1 MVKHARGQ
9 EKSLMKTAVFVF
21 GRFNPPTIGHGKL
34 LNALT
39 ATAQRVGGD
48 ALVYTSSTQDA
59 KKNPLTKT
67 QIFKY
72 MKKAFPKEKKSF
84 QTRSNSKTAIEVAV
98 ELHEKYDKLMMV
110 VGSDRVADFSSLL
123 NTYNGVKSRHGF
135 YEFDKIEIISAGERD
150 PDAEGVSGM
159 SASKMREAAVQGDF
173 DTFKLGVPIVMKNKD
188 AKNMFNDV
196 RAGLRL
202 DVVREGMKRRRGMQ
216 DPIMVEKKEQ
226 VETKEFSWQGYET
239 LSLSTCVEAYE
250 MYDEIINSMHE
261 SMFTKA
267 EIAYLKESLILV
279 DKCLTIATT
288 PKSLVEKED
297 VQSYIE
303 FSNKAIKLLENVGKR
318 IGIDFEYS
326 FLNELQV
333 EVAEDAQPKKTFTQ
347 FSGEMYGI

>member
-1 MVKHARGQ
+1 MG
-9 EKSLMKTAVFVF
+9 TAVFVF

-39 ATAQRVGGD
+39 ATAQREGGK

-59 KKNPLTKT
+59 KKNPLTKN

-72 MKKAFPKEKKSF
+72 MKKAFPKEKKHF
-84 QTRSNSKTAIEVAV
+84 QTRSTARTALEVAV
-98 ELHEKYDKLMMV
+98 ELHGKYDKLVMV

-123 NTYNGVKSRHGF
+123 NTYNGMKSKHGF
-135 YEFDKIEIISAGERD
+135 YEYKEIDIVSAGERD
-150 PDAEGVSGM
+150 PDAEGATGM
-159 SASKMREAAVQGDF
+159 SASKMRAAAVQSDF
-173 DTFKLGVPIVMKNKD
+173 DSFKSGLPDIMKDKD
-188 AKNMFNDV
+188 AKKMFNDV

-202 DVVREGMKRRRGMQ
+202 DVVREGMKRRRGLQ
-216 DPIMVEKKEQ
+216 EPIVIEKKRQ
-226 VETKEFSWQGYET
+226 IDTKEFTWQGYET
-239 LSLSTCVEAYE
+239 LNLSTCVDAYE

-261 SMFTKA
+261 SMFTRSDM
-267 EIAYLKESLILV
+267 AYLKESLILV

-288 PKSLVEKED
+288 PKSLVEKSD
-297 VQSYIE
+297 VQDYIE

-333 EVAEDAQPKKTFTQ
+333 EVAEDVQYKKTFTQ
-347 FSGEMYGI
+347 FSGEMHGIR